1 MLIYR
6 KNVSTVLQLLLFQW
20 LCRSP
25 KCFLDWCASCDETQI
40 AIPRAATTPQS
51 LHSNAPSLEAWEGL
65 SWSVRWASEKWLI
78 PPASSLNYTSPGCIS
93 NTQIWDLSWSPHQ
106 ALSKKVNEGISQDVR
121 LSFNLVFQPLFQQS
135 LPPPGCPVSSCMPQL
150 CKFAHL
156 ISTLITHSSP
166 PNPPFSCFLH
176 ISSFGSSSLIIWDTW
191 CRVWHEP
198 VWKQHGTPRGLSVVR
213 IYQNMNYGSY
223 ENE

>member
-1 MLIYR
+1 MYPLFYSCSFSNDCVGAQNAFWTGVRHVMKHKLQYLVRPLHHSHFTAMLHPWR
-6 KNVSTVLQLLLFQW
+6 L
-20 LCRSP
+20 
-25 KCFLDWCASCDETQI
+25 
-40 AIPRAATTPQS
+40 
-51 LHSNAPSLEAWEGL
+51 GL
-65 SWSVRWASEKWLI
+65 SWSVCWASKKWLI